1 MTAGPKPMDHDER
14 NPIENLSDNKIE
26 YADRKE
32 YSGLEIAERLTE
44 EYLEKLNDKSGGS
57 IKNIGVE
64 NNIKNIENRMKNVE
78 NRNTENRKNIE
89 NILIKIIE
97 EQDAF
102 KIEKENKKHMN
113 ILSQNSSQGTVQKM
127 SNVRVENHF

>member
-1 MTAGPKPMDHDER
+1 MDHDER
-14 NPIENLSDNKIE
+14 NPIINNTDNKIE

-57 IKNIGVE
+57 VKNMGFE

-102 KIEKENKKHMN
+102 KIEKENKKNMN
-113 ILSQNSSQGTVQKM
+113 IVSQNSSQGTLLLVS
-127 SNVRVENHF
+127 SNVRV